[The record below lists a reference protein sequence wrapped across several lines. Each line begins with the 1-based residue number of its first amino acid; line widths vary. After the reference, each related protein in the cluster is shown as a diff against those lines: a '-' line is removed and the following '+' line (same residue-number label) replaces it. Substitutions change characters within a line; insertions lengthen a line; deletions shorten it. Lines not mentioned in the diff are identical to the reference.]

1 MNDILEMSNSRA
13 NLVGRQYERTV
24 SKDCLARMRSL
35 HKVLHDVINNIT
47 VKSPETLLRIPLL
60 HCPKDTDC
68 DTAKG
73 LGPCRMQSIRFR
85 ATLQHLPNNKF
96 HYICSASLCGST
108 LYRVRHI
115 LCVSYFWANAFVLA
129 QTRVS
134 HIYKALPRSSRA
146 RSTTSLDHKSLSKF
160 ALYST
165 HNSIQSNPKSIQFT
179 KKYQNTST
187 KQQQQCT
194 PPKCSPSSSAPY

>member
-1 MNDILEMSNSRA
+1 MTCRIPAQILSVDSMNEQS
-13 NLVGRQYERTV
+13 
-24 SKDCLARMRSL
+24 ARIVWRGCDHFMKYYTTLS
-35 HKVLHDVINNIT
+35 INIT

-115 LCVSYFWANAFVLA
+115 LCVSYFWANAFVPA

-179 KKYQNTST
+179 KNYQTTST
-187 KQQQQCT
+187 KQQQ
-194 PPKCSPSSSAPY
+194 